1 MLSSSASKRTRA
13 SKADPTS
20 DAAESPDRRALIYLL
35 NFLLEG
41 FERISSNGDPPA
53 SSPSERLDQWSNDDY
68 MYIETRI
75 PDDLSGLEMDLGLVN
90 GVIFARIRRGEGPLP
105 FTLSTM
111 AANVATRS
119 SLDGPRLAC
128 SPAGSDD
135 DEGARSPM
143 AGGSI

>member
-90 GVIFARIRRGEGPLP
+90 GVIFADSTWRRALAFHALDDGGERRHQEQPGR
-105 FTLSTM
+105 
-111 AANVATRS
+111 AS
-119 SLDGPRLAC
+119 SGLLA
-128 SPAGSDD
+128 
-135 DEGARSPM
+135 RRKR
-143 AGGSI
+143 